1 MTVRKTA
8 PAPRKR
14 PRPSARK
21 AVPFWRLLS
30 REVSMQITPRG
41 LDLLVSQGLLSPGA
55 KQGWQKALMRVF
67 KVTPIEQRRNTKC

>member
-30 REVSMQITPRG
+30 REVSMQITPHG
-41 LDLLVSQGLLSPGA
+41 TALLIAHGHLRPDD
-55 KQGWQKALMRVF
+55 KDWQKALMRVF
-67 KVTPIEQRRNTKC
+67 KVSPIEQRRNTKC